1 MDALV
6 YLLRDFF
13 VFLFENT
20 LEPLGDLPNAAYL
33 LLLFVGLFV
42 WLKWQ
47 SKYNA
52 ESNGGALVSQTA
64 YYKMLQ
70 EDPAAA
76 EAMVNPSQIK

>member
-20 LEPLGDLPNAAYL
+20 LEPLGNLPNAAFL
-33 LLLFVGLFV
+33 LLCFFGLFF

-47 SKYNA
+47 AKYNGQ
-52 ESNGGALVSQTA
+52 SNGGALVSQTE
-64 YYKMLQ
+64 YYETLQ
-70 EDPAAA
+70 KDPAAA

>member
-1 MDALV
+1 MDSLV

-20 LEPLGDLPNAAYL
+20 MEPLNDWPNLAFVLALFAGL
-33 LLLFVGLFV
+33 LIH
-42 WLKWQ
+42 LKSQ
-47 SKYNA
+47 VKYNG
-52 ESNGGALVSQTA
+52 ESNGGALISQTE
-64 YYKMLQ
+64 YYKTLQ